1 MATEEHQEERDPA
14 NESPQSDAS
23 SDGEA
28 RLQKELFA
36 DPRIA
41 SFDDYLE
48 QLDAM
53 ADATRFVVLYH
64 LYEDGDTAYKE
75 LSTATGKVGNAL
87 NHHLNTLQS
96 AGLIN
101 QYKQR
106 VDGQERSVYELS
118 VLGQKLLESMIKL
131 ISEEGDLAEHYT

>member
-1 MATEEHQEERDPA
+1 MATEEHREERDPDEDSA
-14 NESPQSDAS
+14 RQDAP

-36 DPRIA
+36 GPRIA
-41 SFDDYLE
+41 TFDDYLE

-53 ADATRFVVLYH
+53 ADATRFVVLYL
-64 LYEDGDTAYKE
+64 LYEDGDTAYKQ
-75 LSTATGKVGNAL
+75 LSDATGKVGNAL
-87 NHHLNTLQS
+87 NHHLTTLQS

-106 VDGQERSVYELS
+106 IDGQERSVYELS
-118 VLGQKLLESMIKL
+118 VIGRKLLKPMIEF
-131 ISEEGDLAEHYT
+131 IGEEEELAGQYT

>member
-1 MATEEHQEERDPA
+1 MATEERREKGD
-14 NESPQSDAS
+14 SDGDSTKQDALS
-23 SDGEA
+23 NGEA

-36 DPRIA
+36 GPRIA
-41 SFDDYLE
+41 TFDDYLE

-53 ADATRFVVLYH
+53 ADATRFIVLYL

-75 LSTATGKVGNAL
+75 LSDATGKVGNAL

-118 VLGQKLLESMIKL
+118 VLGRKLLEPMIEF
-131 ISEEGDLAEHYT
+131 INEEGDLTEQYT